1 MTASTQCSLL
11 DALIIYTY
19 IGYNSG
25 SIKPYG
31 QQCSRMTQP
40 TFIQQSWSSN
50 AGCFLLLVPAP
61 LNHMACNEKHGV
73 SNKNLSSESP
83 ACPIPGGWGAA
94 GAPHDGF
101 HQRIHA
107 LVKAYANLALDW
119 SNQVD
124 LRKQL
129 DEMQLTVQGSGMHK
143 QLGRCIYIIG
153 WIKPYT
159 SSNRF
164 IECVQLGVDPL
175 KIFPDYI
182 YRFHDKT
189 YIYIYRY
196 KYISLYISSYPFCP
210 RVRLALYPL
219 CHVSL
224 WSPCPFATVSFCHVF
239 LLSPCAFVPVSLVS
253 PCPFVSVALWSPCPF
268 VLVSLLSPHP
278 VVHVSSPYPFVTV

>member
-73 SNKNLSSESP
+73 SNKNLSSDSP

-189 YIYIYRY
+189 YIYIYIAISIY
-196 KYISLYISSYPFCP
+196 PYISRRIPFVPVSFWPCIPFVTYPFGPRVLSPPYPFVTYSFCPRVLLSPYPFYPRVLLSPYPFCP
-210 RVRLALYPL
+210 RV
-219 CHVSL
+219 
-224 WSPCPFATVSFCHVF
+224 
-239 LLSPCAFVPVSLVS
+239 LLS
-253 PCPFVSVALWSPCPF
+253 
-268 VLVSLLSPHP
+268 
-278 VVHVSSPYPFVTV
+278 